1 MGVLKM
7 QQQQQRMTTTVLVRA
22 ARTIRRSTAS
32 TQSKLHTPA
41 LEQLQHH
48 HIPSQ
53 LQLPVTR
60 SRYASRLARHGR
72 ISTLTSTSTS
82 TSTHTRLS
90 GGASPGSST
99 SAAWWLSSVLAA
111 VATWAYFDQNG
122 VKLLQL
128 DLASADEPPVT
139 SHRELDQT
147 PLHLDPDTS
156 MAFPASL
163 STPNTSGALELVGL
177 GVRVVS
183 FLRVQVYSVGAYFS
197 PLALNKVKAL
207 SGLKGPDNGEIL
219 VASLLDMPYDMAIRI
234 VPVKN
239 TDHSHLR
246 DGFVRAMMARLSLA
260 SKNGSIS
267 SEEAETAGA
276 SIETFKGFFPNGKVP
291 KGKSMLL
298 IRRGSDGALLIE
310 YEGKLLGTFENPFL
324 SKQMM
329 LAYFAENGKEISPK
343 MKADVLAGLERYM

>member
-147 PLHLDPDTS
+147 PLH
-156 MAFPASL
+156 
-163 STPNTSGALELVGL
+163 
-177 GVRVVS
+177 
-183 FLRVQVYSVGAYFS
+183 
-197 PLALNKVKAL
+197 
-207 SGLKGPDNGEIL
+207 
-219 VASLLDMPYDMAIRI
+219 
-234 VPVKN
+234 
-239 TDHSHLR
+239 
-246 DGFVRAMMARLSLA
+246 
-260 SKNGSIS
+260 
-267 SEEAETAGA
+267 
-276 SIETFKGFFPNGKVP
+276 
-291 KGKSMLL
+291 
-298 IRRGSDGALLIE
+298 
-310 YEGKLLGTFENPFL
+310 
-324 SKQMM
+324 
-329 LAYFAENGKEISPK
+329 
-343 MKADVLAGLERYM
+343 